1 MKFFENNKLDDA
13 KNCFQKVLKIS
24 PNDLRANHAMGI
36 IYGKMLDHSQAKYF
50 FNNAL
55 KANKNFKPSLLNLA
69 IALSELREYTK
80 SEEKFNELINH
91 YPNDYNLYFQLGI
104 CLAKQEKLED
114 SKLNFLKSL
123 KLNPIDFDALA
134 RLGIINKKQKKYDE
148 AISFF
153 LKSLK
158 LKSENPEVFY
168 QIGDTFYLNE
178 SYTNAIEYL
187 NKTISLT
194 DDQLI
199 QLNAKERLARSYD
212 NLGRYDESINLFK
225 EILTL
230 NLSIDTKERIL
241 FSLSNV
247 YINSNEK
254 DFDADYS
261 LGKYYAQET
270 LKINKNNITALNN
283 MGITSLYMRNHD
295 EALEFFKKAH
305 DIEPNNPLTLKNLSS
320 AYDHLGFYSKN
331 LEVIEKYKKLKTD
344 DNSLDTNYAMSLLH
358 VGRFKEGWKY
368 YENRW
373 NEKHAD
379 GSVRVMPNFTKPLW
393 NPSLGYNRVLIWGEQ
408 GIGDQILHGTM
419 LQDFIISF
427 KKVYLAV
434 DPKLIEIYSN
444 SFPNISVYSLFD
456 ETSTDFFDYHIPLC
470 SIGNYTRQSYQDFFP
485 LKKYY
490 QVKNKNYNSKTK
502 KLKCALSWKSVN
514 GQKSDYK
521 STSLESLKDILEL
534 NNIDFY
540 SIQYSEA
547 NEEIKYMRDE
557 HGIIINTIDDLDLYN
572 DIYGLMQ
579 FIQSCDFTITTS
591 SSSAHLSGALNIP
604 TYLLLAKAYGKFWYW
619 DNNYEGKNVWY
630 PSITRFVQKEYKNW
644 SHPIDDLLN
653 FILKKY
659 NL

>member
-1 MKFFENNKLDDA
+1 MKFFENNKFDDA
-13 KNCFQKVLKIS
+13 KSCFEKVLKIS
-24 PNDLRANHAMGI
+24 PYDLRANHAMGT
-36 IYGKMLDHSQAKYF
+36 IYGKMLDHSKAKYF

-55 KANKNFKPSLLNLA
+55 KANRNFKPSLFNLA
-69 IALSELREYTK
+69 IALSELKEYAR

-91 YPNDYNLYFQLGI
+91 YPNDHNLYFQLGV
-104 CLAKQEKLED
+104 CFAKQEKYED

-123 KLNPIDFDALA
+123 KLKPIDSEALM
-134 RLGIINKKQKKYDE
+134 RLGVIHKKQKKYEE
-148 AISFF
+148 AISYF
-153 LKSLK
+153 LESLSIKSDD
-158 LKSENPEVFY
+158 PEIFY
-168 QIGDTFYLNE
+168 LIGDTFYLNE
-178 SYTNAIEYL
+178 SYHDAIEYL
-187 NKTISLT
+187 KKTTSLT

-199 QLNAKERLARSYD
+199 HLNSKERLARSYD
-212 NLGRYDESINLFK
+212 NIDKYEESINLFK
-225 EILTL
+225 EILTYD
-230 NLSIDTKERIL
+230 LSIETKERIL

-261 LGKYYAQET
+261 LGQHYALET

-283 MGITSLYMRNHD
+283 IGITNLYMRKHD
-295 EALEFFKKAH
+295 EVLYFFKKAH
-305 DIEPNNPLTLKNLSS
+305 DIEPTNPTTLKNLSS
-320 AYDHLGFYSKN
+320 AYDHLGFYNKN
-331 LEVIEKYKKLKTD
+331 LETIEKFKKLKPD

-358 VGRFKEGWKY
+358 VGRFKDGWKY

-393 NPSLGYNRVLIWGEQ
+393 RPSLGFNRILIWGEQ

-419 LQDFIISF
+419 LQDFIVSF
-427 KKVYLAV
+427 KEVYLSV
-434 DPKLIEIYSN
+434 DPKLVKIFSD

-470 SIGNYTRQSYQDFFP
+470 SIGYYTRKSYQDFFP

-490 QVKNKNYNSKTK
+490 QVKNKNDYSTRK

-521 STSLESLKDILEL
+521 STSLESLKNILDL

-547 NEEIKYMRDE
+547 NEEIKYMHDK
-557 HGIIINTIDDLDLYN
+557 HGIIINTIDNLDLYN

-604 TYLLLAKAYGKFWYW
+604 TYLLLAKNYGKFWYW
-619 DNNYEGKNVWY
+619 DNFYEGKNVWY
-630 PSITRFVQKEYKNW
+630 PSITRFVQKEYKDW

-653 FILKKY
+653 FIINKY